1 MEALR
6 ASFAHSWWVC
16 IGVSVLLT
24 CAFPLVYVP
33 LAAAIRKRKR
43 SLNKASATRAANL
56 PRDYWLVVLRA
67 HLMIAASMALILR
80 YMATRPHL
88 RWELAEAS
96 VSNCAL
102 SFCGCVLWRESV
114 NYVVHRAMHSKLLY
128 KRFHEPHHKIPHCH
142 GLCDGLYS
150 GLIDTTIAVSGVM
163 SAITV
168 IPSMHVL
175 AALIYIMTIAFL
187 GFVLNHC
194 GRELILAFRLPIVGR
209 VVLYENQTHDDH
221 HVYRR
226 GNYADVLPFI
236 DFLFGT
242 QIKVTVRPRLPA
254 QDRWRRAATL
264 LCWTMAMTS
273 VVPRPPRSPA
283 LLRRTWASMASLLE
297 VHPDSVGEDE
307 LENRRQ
313 HGPSG
318 GRTDE
323 QVECDS
329 KSSYAST
336 STDPTVDVRLHRGEK
351 SDTTEAH
358 TAHQASAAQ
367 RLCTR
372 PAATC
377 SVTYSRRKRI
387 GGDDRRDATRYAGG
401 LGEQEPAP
409 AARAHETPTCDT
421 ASRDTSSCAAN
432 RATQLGSKTSLR
444 EVFDMSWL
452 RHSRGRFIGVVRSR
466 WLRHLVLRRRL
477 TIVARVVQFAVRLF
491 PSADGQGQLQPTR
504 DQEVSVLSA
513 QEISW
518 IVAIRDGLAAAAD
531 GMPRPSNVLLVQ
543 LAIVTKGN
551 VGEALSRLRKLEHWK
566 ATYHLDEISF
576 TEAYR
581 QFASCTTASADPSA
595 EDTSLVPLRRTH
607 DGRLGFAAD
616 YSKFLPAK
624 LSLQMAFKAIICA
637 FEACNSS
644 LADVR
649 GGVCI
654 IANTRGVGPCNVSLQ
669 NELKFASMYVGG
681 YPTRIARIVLVD
693 TNPVVRVVLR
703 GLLRA
708 IPLKMRSKF
717 QLTSRAAVLADQA
730 PASAL
735 PAFLGGVCAPD
746 HGLSH
751 DFNEAWWARLRIQR
765 CEWEAELISQYG
777 EGFARL

>member
-1 MEALR
+1 VGPPTPDGAFFMPRIDMLPPWRWRIRIASKPSTMPVCSAPAFMEALR

-43 SLNKASATRAANL
+43 SLNRASVTRAANL

-67 HLMIAASMALILR
+67 HVMIAASMALILR

-96 VSNCAL
+96 VSNCSL
-102 SFCGCVLWRESV
+102 SFCGCILWRESV

-128 KRFHEPHHKIPHCH
+128 KRFHEPHHKIPHCQ
-142 GLCDGLYS
+142 GLYDGLYS

-175 AALIYIMTIAFL
+175 AALLYIVTIAFL

-194 GRELILAFRLPIVGR
+194 GRELILAFRLPVVGL
-209 VVLYENQTHDDH
+209 VVLYENQAHDDH

-236 DFLFGT
+236 DRLFGT
-242 QIKVTVRPRLPA
+242 QIKVIVRSRLPA
-254 QDRWRRAATL
+254 QERWRGAAAL
-264 LCWTMAMTS
+264 LRWTMAMTS
-273 VVPRPPRSPA
+273 VAPRPPRSPA

-297 VHPDSVGEDE
+297 VHPDSVSEDE
-307 LENRRQ
+307 LEDRRLR
-313 HGPSG
+313 GPSG

-323 QVECDS
+323 HVECDS
-329 KSSYAST
+329 KSSHAST
-336 STDPTVDVRLHRGEK
+336 SADPVTDVCLRGEEQ
-351 SDTTEAH
+351 SDTTDTH
-358 TAHQASAAQ
+358 TAHSTAHSTAHEASAAAQ
-367 RLCTR
+367 RVRTR
-372 PAATC
+372 PATAC
-377 SVTYSRRKRI
+377 SVVYSRRKRI
-387 GGDDRRDATRYAGG
+387 GDDDRRDATRYARAAGTAACSPRPPPDQTS
-401 LGEQEPAP
+401 EQHA
-409 AARAHETPTCDT
+409 
-421 ASRDTSSCAAN
+421 
-432 RATQLGSKTSLR
+432 
-444 EVFDMSWL
+444 
-452 RHSRGRFIGVVRSR
+452 
-466 WLRHLVLRRRL
+466 
-477 TIVARVVQFAVRLF
+477 
-491 PSADGQGQLQPTR
+491 
-504 DQEVSVLSA
+504 SVLSA
-513 QEISW
+513 QEKRW

-551 VGEALSRLRKLEHWK
+551 VGEALGRLRKLERWR
-566 ATYHLDEISF
+566 ATYDLDAISF
-576 TEAYR
+576 AEAYR

-595 EDTSLVPLRRTH
+595 EGTNLVPLRRTH

-624 LSLQMAFKAIICA
+624 VSLPMAFKAIIGV

-654 IANTRGVGPCNVSLQ
+654 LANTRGVGPSNVSLQ

-681 YPTRIARIVLVD
+681 YPTRIARIVLID

-708 IPLKMRSKF
+708 LPSKMRSKF
-717 QLTSRAAVLADQA
+717 QLTSRVAVISDQA

-735 PAFLGGVCAPD
+735 PAFLGGVGSPD
-746 HGLSH
+746 RGLSH
-751 DFNEAWWARLRIQR
+751 GFNEAWYARLHTQR

>member
-142 GLCDGLYS
+142 GLYDGLYS

-175 AALIYIMTIAFL
+175 AALVYIVTIAFL

-194 GRELILAFRLPIVGR
+194 GRELILAFRLPVVGR
-209 VVLYENQTHDDH
+209 VVLYENQAHDDH

-226 GNYADVLPFI
+226 GNYADVLPLI
-236 DFLFGT
+236 DRLFGT
-242 QIKVTVRPRLPA
+242 QINVTVRSRLPA
-254 QDRWRRAATL
+254 QVRWRGAATL
-264 LCWTMAMTS
+264 LRWTLAMTS

-283 LLRRTWASMASLLE
+283 PLRRTWASMASLLE
-297 VHPDSVGEDE
+297 VHPDSISEDE
-307 LENRRQ
+307 LEVRRQ
-313 HGPSG
+313 RGPSG
-318 GRTDE
+318 RTDGRTDE
-323 QVECDS
+323 HVE
-329 KSSYAST
+329 KSSYSST
-336 STDPTVDVRLHRGEK
+336 PADPAADVCLRGGEQ
-351 SDTTEAH
+351 SDSTTEARSTARS
-358 TAHQASAAQ
+358 TAHEASAAAQ
-367 RLCTR
+367 RVRTR
-372 PAATC
+372 PAAAC
-377 SVTYSRRKRI
+377 RVIYSRRKRI
-387 GGDDRRDATRYAGG
+387 GDDGQCDATRHAVTY
-401 LGEQEPAP
+401 
-409 AARAHETPTCDT
+409 ARAAGAAACSPRVPPDQ
-421 ASRDTSSCAAN
+421 TSEQHAGLYPVPC
-432 RATQLGSKTSLR
+432 T
-444 EVFDMSWL
+444 
-452 RHSRGRFIGVVRSR
+452 
-466 WLRHLVLRRRL
+466 RL
-477 TIVARVVQFAVRLF
+477 STEEKR
-491 PSADGQGQLQPTR
+491 
-504 DQEVSVLSA
+504 
-513 QEISW
+513 W
-518 IVAIRDGLAAAAD
+518 IVAIRDGLAAVAES
-531 GMPRPSNVLLVQ
+531 MPRPSNVLLVQ

-551 VGEALSRLRKLEHWK
+551 VSEALGRLRKLERWR
-566 ATYHLDEISF
+566 ATYDLDAISF
-576 TEAYR
+576 AEAYR
-581 QFASCTTASADPSA
+581 QFASCTPAPADPSA
-595 EDTSLVPLRRTH
+595 EGTNLVPLRRTH

-624 LSLQMAFKAIICA
+624 VSLPMAFKAIIGV

-654 IANTRGVGPCNVSLQ
+654 LANTRGVGPSNVSLQ

-708 IPLKMRSKF
+708 LPSKMRSKF
-717 QLTSRAAVLADQA
+717 QLTSRAAVAAGQA

-735 PAFLGGVCAPD
+735 PTFLGGVCPPD
-746 HGLSH
+746 RILSH
-751 DFNEAWWARLRIQR
+751 EFNVAWYARLHTQR

-777 EGFARL
+777 EGFAKLYV